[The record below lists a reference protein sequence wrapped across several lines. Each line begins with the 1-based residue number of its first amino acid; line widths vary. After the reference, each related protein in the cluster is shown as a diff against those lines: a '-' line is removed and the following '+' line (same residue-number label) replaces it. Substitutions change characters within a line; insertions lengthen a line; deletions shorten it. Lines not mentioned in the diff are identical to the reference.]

1 MIFQTEQKKINVK
14 LLHLPTPSAHPLI
27 CTITILIMADC
38 LPARG
43 ATTADLQ
50 IRPGE
55 CKQPKPW

>member
-1 MIFQTEQKKINVK
+1 MALV
-14 LLHLPTPSAHPLI
+14 I
-27 CTITILIMADC
+27 CTDSFCADC

-55 CKQPKPW
+55 CKQPKP